1 VLPAELLPPLLPPA
15 ELEPLLPALRAD
27 LVPPAEP
34 LLPLDLPLPPALR
47 GPRVPTSL
55 EDVFGFA
62 IVAVGW
68 HNAASIDPMGALPQS
83 TADWAL
89 VRLVPASKIPKLAA
103 TNTPYRVIT
112 RLSHVELIILRF
124 C

>member
-1 VLPAELLPPLLPPA
+1 V
-15 ELEPLLPALRAD
+15 
-27 LVPPAEP
+27 
-34 LLPLDLPLPPALR
+34 PLPPALR
-47 GPRVPTSL
+47 GPRVPKSL

-68 HNAASIDPMGALPQS
+68 HNAASIDPMGAFPQS

-89 VRLVPASKIPKLAA
+89 VRLVPASRMPKLAA

-112 RLSHVELIILRF
+112 RLSHVKVRILMFR
-124 C
+124 